1 VVDLLVAA
9 VAVEVQPSPGSRISG
24 FFYRHPSVKLV
35 LLLAPAVLW
44 LVVVYLG
51 SIAGLLRQSF
61 WSIEEFTGLID
72 RTFTLSTYLQLVEEG
87 ANRDIIVRTVTL
99 AASVTVLCALLAFPL
114 AYYMARFATPRMK
127 TFLYLAVLMP
137 LWSSYLVRALSW
149 RQILAEDGVLNWT
162 LRKLHIDGVVDVI
175 LGTPLIGGSSLISSR
190 FSLVLVFTY
199 LWLPFMILPL
209 ETALERVP
217 SSFLEASSDL
227 GAKPGLT
234 FRRVVLPLAKP
245 GLVAGSIFT
254 FSLTLGDFI
263 LPNMFGTS
271 AYILGQQVYVQQGVA
286 GNDPLAAAFTAVA
299 LAIMV
304 VYLFLARRAG
314 AFEAL

>member
-1 VVDLLVAA
+1 
-9 VAVEVQPSPGSRISG
+9 VAVNPRSSG
-24 FFYRHPSVKLV
+24 RRVSSFFYRHPWAKLLV
-35 LLLAPAVLW
+35 LLSPALLW

-61 WSIEEFTGLID
+61 WSLEEFTGLID
-72 RTFTLSTYLQLVEEG
+72 RTFTLSTYRQLYEDPT
-87 ANRDIIVRTVTL
+87 NRDIIVRTAGLAAAVTL
-99 AASVTVLCALLAFPL
+99 MCAILAFPL

-127 TFLYLAVLMP
+127 TYLYLAVLMP
-137 LWSSYLVRALSW
+137 LWSSYLVRALAW
-149 RQILAEDGVLNWT
+149 RQILAEEGVLMWI
-162 LRKLHIDGVVDVI
+162 LRKLHVDGVVDVI
-175 LGTPLIGGSSLISSR
+175 LGAPLVGGASLISSR

-209 ETALERVP
+209 ETSLERVP
-217 SSFLEASSDL
+217 ASYLEASSDL
-227 GAKPGLT
+227 GAKPFLT

-263 LPNMFGTS
+263 LPSMFGTS
-271 AYILGQQVYVQQGVA
+271 AYILGQQVFVQQGVV
-286 GNDPLAAAFTAVA
+286 GNDPLAAAFTFVA
-299 LAIMV
+299 MVIMV
-304 VYLFLARRAG
+304 VYLLLAKRAG

>member
-1 VVDLLVAA
+1 MRPTPARR
-9 VAVEVQPSPGSRISG
+9 GG
-24 FFYRHPSVKLV
+24 FFYRHPRAKLL

-51 SIAGLLRQSF
+51 SVGGLLRQSF
-61 WSIEEFTGLID
+61 WSLEEFTGLID
-72 RTFTLSTYLQLVEEG
+72 RNFTLSTYASLWAP
-87 ANRDIIVRTVTL
+87 ANRDAIFRTLLL
-99 AASVTVLCALLAFPL
+99 AAVVTVMCAVLAFPPS
-114 AYYMARFATPRMK
+114 YYMARYATPRMK

-149 RQILAEDGVLNWT
+149 RQILAEEGLLRWT
-162 LRKLHIDGVVDVI
+162 LDKLGIEGIVDVI
-175 LGTPLIGGSSLISSR
+175 LGAPYIGGTSLISSR
-190 FSLVLVFTY
+190 FSLMLVYTY

-209 ETALERVP
+209 ETSLERVP
-217 SSFLEASSDL
+217 RSFVEASSDL

-263 LPNMFGTS
+263 LPNMFGNS
-271 AYILGQQVYVQQGVA
+271 ERILGQMVYEQQGVA
-286 GNDPLAAAFTAVA
+286 GNDPLASAFTFAAMV
-299 LAIMV
+299 IMV
-304 VYLFLARRAG
+304 VYLLLAKRAG

>member
-1 VVDLLVAA
+1 
-9 VAVEVQPSPGSRISG
+9 VAVGSLPSRGRRISA
-24 FFYRHPSVKLV
+24 FFFRHPRWKLL

-72 RTFTLSTYLQLVEEG
+72 RTFTLSTYLQLVQEP
-87 ANRDIIVRTVTL
+87 ANRDIIVRTATL
-99 AASVTVLCALLAFPL
+99 AASVTVLCAVLAFPL
-114 AYYMARFATPRMK
+114 AYYMARFATARMK

-149 RQILAEDGVLNWT
+149 RQILAEDGILRWT
-162 LRKLHIDGVVDVI
+162 LRKVHLDGVVDVI
-175 LGTPLIGGSSLISSR
+175 LAAPLLGGSSLISSR

-217 SSFLEASSDL
+217 RSFLEASSDL
-227 GAKPGLT
+227 GARPGLT

-263 LPNMFGTS
+263 LPSMFGTS

-286 GNDPLAAAFTAVA
+286 GNDPLAAAFTFVA
-299 LAIMV
+299 LVIMV